1 MTRLIHVSI
10 FCSVL
15 SLVSATCLAAE
26 DVPALQPQEGGKNWR
41 LSGGL
46 IYRSLENVS
55 FKTRSR
61 ISQDMIPRKQS
72 SDLVDVSSRFGEEGS
87 IADREYDDGYVRKD
101 TGTAINGDTWYWGYD
116 NREQIQGDTL
126 VFHGVAGQQTSV
138 TQSTQIKDEQ
148 PSDQDDGNGGLY
160 LKAVKEIT
168 QRGSVSFHLF
178 LAGSYVPFSVGTEGS
193 TLDARQQ
200 SITYGVNV
208 VDTYDL
214 MGVTPDD
221 PPYAGTVTGP
231 GTILPNTP
239 VNREIQQTELSRS
252 KIRYFNDIR
261 EELDISLTTLCLGM
275 QCEGGADF
283 VELIAAVGASLN
295 IVRSDGERV
304 EVLMRSS
311 GGSSTLEQQFSDS
324 TDDIDF
330 KLGAFAQAGMRFP
343 LSERIGLELC
353 GQYELIDSVEKQL
366 GPSSYKVDFDRLSFL
381 AMLSV
386 SL

>member
-26 DVPALQPQEGGKNWR
+26 DEPALQPQEGGKSWR

-61 ISQDMIPRKQS
+61 ISQDMIPRKQP
-72 SDLVDVSSRFGEEGS
+72 SDIVDVSSRFGEVGS
-87 IADREYDDGYVRKD
+87 IADREYDDGYVRQD

-116 NREQIQGDTL
+116 RREQIQDDTL
-126 VFHGVAGQQTSV
+126 VFHGAAGQQSSV
-138 TQSTQIKDEQ
+138 NQSTQINDEQ
-148 PSDQDDGNGGLY
+148 PSDQDDENGGLY

-168 QRGSVSFHLF
+168 QRGPVSFHLF
-178 LAGSYVPFSVGTEGS
+178 LAGSYVPFSVETEGS

-214 MGVTPDD
+214 VGVIPPN
-221 PPYAGTVTGP
+221 PPYAGTATGP
-231 GTILPNTP
+231 GPLLPNTP

-252 KIRYFNDIR
+252 EIRYFNDIR
-261 EELDISLTTLCLGM
+261 EALDISLTTLCLGI
-275 QCEGGADF
+275 QCEGDADF
-283 VELIAAVGASLN
+283 VQLIAAVGASLN
-295 IVRSDGERV
+295 MVQSDGKRV

-311 GGSSTLEQQFSDS
+311 GGSNTLEQQFNDS

-353 GQYELIDSVEKQL
+353 GQYELIDSVEGQL